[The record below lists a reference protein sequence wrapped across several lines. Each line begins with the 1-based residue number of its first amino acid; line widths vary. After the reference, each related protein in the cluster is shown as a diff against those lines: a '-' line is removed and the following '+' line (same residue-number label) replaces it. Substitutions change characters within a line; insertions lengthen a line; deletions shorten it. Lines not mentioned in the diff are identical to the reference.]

1 MLRDRNRTEDPTVGK
16 RPSMFG
22 RTWRGVKRLGAP
34 ATRAFPKDEVV
45 EGGRAIGRLIAA
57 VRQGR
62 PGDPRFRLHED
73 RRFDLEATAFLHGLS
88 AHQLEAVLW
97 RRQRQTAVAA
107 YIAFGFGWVFFLL
120 WLFKAATTPWSSW
133 RILPVLEFAPFCVFL
148 FLIAFRSALQNYQ
161 IRTRRLATAGEYLDT
176 SGQFWPS

>member
-1 MLRDRNRTEDPTVGK
+1 MLRDSNRTEDPTVEK

-45 EGGRAIGRLIAA
+45 EGARVIGSLIAA
-57 VRQGR
+57 LRRR
-62 PGDPRFRLHED
+62 PRGETRFRVRED
-73 RRFDLEATAFLHGLS
+73 KVFDLEETALLHGMS
-88 AHQLEAVLW
+88 VGQLEMLLQ
-97 RRQRQTAVAA
+97 RRRRETARAA
-107 YIAFGFGWVFFLL
+107 YISFGMGWLFFIL
-120 WLFKAATTPWSSW
+120 WLFTAATTPWSSW

-148 FLIAFRSALQNYQ
+148 FLLAFRSALQNYQ